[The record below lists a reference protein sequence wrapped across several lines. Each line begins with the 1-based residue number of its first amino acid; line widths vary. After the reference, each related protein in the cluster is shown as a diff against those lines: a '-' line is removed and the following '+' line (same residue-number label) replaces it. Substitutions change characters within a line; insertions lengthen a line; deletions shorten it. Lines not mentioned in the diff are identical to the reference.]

1 MDEHTTHIIDEVAK
15 KKGLFINTTGRE
27 PTYLIMNKYTYDLLL
42 NKLVTLA
49 VKETD
54 PTISFDSVVGLPVA
68 ILPVTFTDEVYVE
81 VV

>member
-27 PTYLIMNKYTYDLLL
+27 PTYLITNRYTY
-42 NKLVTLA
+42 NGLVAQLA
-49 VKETD
+49 KIAVTED
-54 PTISFDSVVGLPVA
+54 PTVTFDSVIGLPVA
-68 ILPVTFTDEVYVE
+68 LLPIDHRKEIYVE